1 MKQIAHIEGMT
12 CEGCV
17 ASVEHAIAQLPNVND
32 VTANLKTG
40 TVEVRYQQSFNVNEI
55 EAVLPPKY
63 ALVEDITTAL
73 SKTKQLYPLGLIFL
87 FLIGGTLII
96 HYPTFVIR
104 DVLPDFM
111 GLFFVVFSFFKYL
124 DLRGFQSS
132 FRRYDPLAK
141 AIPFYAWLYPSLE
154 LSLGVLFLMR
164 LELQLALWLTV
175 AILGITTIGVV
186 KVLLS
191 KKEIDCACLG
201 SVLKLPMT
209 EATLIENA
217 LMIAM
222 AVWMLL

>member
-1 MKQIAHIEGMT
+1 MKLIANIEGMT
-12 CEGCV
+12 CEGC
-17 ASVEHAIAQLPNVND
+17 AAAVEHAIAQLPNVNR
-32 VTANLKTG
+32 VSANFKTG
-40 TVEVRYQQSFNVNEI
+40 AVEVHYQQSFDVNEI
-55 EAVLPPKY
+55 KAILPPNH
-63 ALVEDITTAL
+63 ALVEDITTAS
-73 SKTKQLYPLGLIFL
+73 SKAKQLYPLGLIFL
-87 FLIGGTLII
+87 FLFSGTLII

-104 DVLPDFM
+104 NVLPDFM
-111 GLFFVVFSFFKYL
+111 GLFFVVFSFFKFL
-124 DLRGFQSS
+124 DLRRFQSS

-141 AIPFYAWLYPSLE
+141 AIPFYAWLYPFLE

-191 KKEIDCACLG
+191 KKEIECACLG

-209 EATLIENA
+209 EATFIENV

>member
-63 ALVEDITTAL
+63 ALVEDFTTAL

-124 DLRGFQSS
+124 DLSGFQSS

-141 AIPFYAWLYPSLE
+141 AIPFYAWLYPFLE

-164 LELQLALWLTV
+164 LELQLTLWLTV

-191 KKEIDCACLG
+191 KKEIECACLG

>member
-17 ASVEHAIAQLPNVND
+17 ASVEHAIKQLPNVKD

-40 TVEVRYQQSFNVNEI
+40 TVEVHYQQYFDVNEI

-63 ALVEDITTAL
+63 ALVEDITTAP
-73 SKTKQLYPLGLIFL
+73 SKAKQLYPLGLIFL

-124 DLRGFQSS
+124 DLSGFQSS

-141 AIPFYAWLYPSLE
+141 AIPFYAWLYPFLE

-209 EATLIENA
+209 EATLIENT

>member
-17 ASVEHAIAQLPNVND
+17 ASVEHAIKQLPNVND

-40 TVEVRYQQSFNVNEI
+40 TVEVHYQQYFDVNEI

-63 ALVEDITTAL
+63 ALVEDITTAP
-73 SKTKQLYPLGLIFL
+73 SKAKQLYPLGLIFL

-111 GLFFVVFSFFKYL
+111 GLFFGVFSFFKYL

-141 AIPFYAWLYPSLE
+141 VIPFYAWLYPFLE

-175 AILGITTIGVV
+175 AILGITTIGIV

-209 EATLIENA
+209 EATLIENT

>member
-73 SKTKQLYPLGLIFL
+73 SKAKQLYPLGLIFL

-141 AIPFYAWLYPSLE
+141 AIPFYAWLYPFLE

>member
-141 AIPFYAWLYPSLE
+141 AIPFYAWLYPFLE

>member
-17 ASVEHAIAQLPNVND
+17 ASVEHAIKQLPNVND

-40 TVEVRYQQSFNVNEI
+40 TVEVHYQQYLDVNEI

-63 ALVEDITTAL
+63 ALVEDITTAP
-73 SKTKQLYPLGLIFL
+73 SKAKQLYPLGLIFL

-111 GLFFVVFSFFKYL
+111 GLFFGVFSFFKYL

-141 AIPFYAWLYPSLE
+141 VIPFYAWLYPFLE

>member
-17 ASVEHAIAQLPNVND
+17 ASVEHAITQLPNVHS
-32 VTANLKTG
+32 VSANLKTG
-40 TVEVRYQQSFNVNEI
+40 TVEVCYKQSFNVNEI
-55 EAVLPPKY
+55 KAVLPPKY
-63 ALVEDITTAL
+63 ALVENITTAP
-73 SKTKQLYPLGLIFL
+73 SKAKQLYPLGLIFL

-104 DVLPDFM
+104 DILPDFM
-111 GLFFVVFSFFKYL
+111 GLFFVFFSFFKYL

-141 AIPFYAWLYPSLE
+141 VIPFYAWLYPFLE
-154 LSLGVLFLMR
+154 LSLGVLFLIR

-175 AILGITTIGVV
+175 AILGITTMGVV

-191 KKEIDCACLG
+191 KKEIECACLG

>member
-17 ASVEHAIAQLPNVND
+17 ASVEHAIAQLPNVHR
-32 VTANLKTG
+32 VSANLKTG
-40 TVEVRYQQSFNVNEI
+40 TVEVRYQQSFDVNEI
-55 EAVLPPKY
+55 KAVLPPKY
-63 ALVEDITTAL
+63 ALAEDITTAP
-73 SKTKQLYPLGLIFL
+73 SKAKQLYPLGLIFL

-141 AIPFYAWLYPSLE
+141 AIPFYAWLYPFLE

-186 KVLLS
+186 RVLLS

>member
-17 ASVEHAIAQLPNVND
+17 ASVEHAIKQLPNVKD

-40 TVEVRYQQSFNVNEI
+40 TVEVHYQQYFDVNEI

-63 ALVEDITTAL
+63 ALVEDITTAP
-73 SKTKQLYPLGLIFL
+73 SKAKQLYPLGLIFL

-111 GLFFVVFSFFKYL
+111 GLFFGVFSFFKYL

-141 AIPFYAWLYPSLE
+141 VIPFYAWLYPFLE

-209 EATLIENA
+209 EATLIENT

>member
-17 ASVEHAIAQLPNVND
+17 ASVEHAIKQLPNVKD

-40 TVEVRYQQSFNVNEI
+40 TVEVHYQQYFDVNEI

-63 ALVEDITTAL
+63 ALVEDITTAP
-73 SKTKQLYPLGLIFL
+73 SKAKQLYPLGLIFL

-111 GLFFVVFSFFKYL
+111 GLFFGVFSFFKYL

-141 AIPFYAWLYPSLE
+141 EIPFYAWLYPFLE

-209 EATLIENA
+209 EATLIENT

>member
-17 ASVEHAIAQLPNVND
+17 ASVEHAIAQLPNVHR
-32 VTANLKTG
+32 VSANLKTG
-40 TVEVRYQQSFNVNEI
+40 TVEVRYQQSFDVNEI
-55 EAVLPPKY
+55 KAVLPPKY
-63 ALVEDITTAL
+63 ALAEDITTAP
-73 SKTKQLYPLGLIFL
+73 SKAKQLYPLGLIFL

-141 AIPFYAWLYPSLE
+141 AIPFYAWLYPFLE

-164 LELQLALWLTV
+164 LELQFALWLTV

>member
-17 ASVEHAIAQLPNVND
+17 ASVEHAIKQLPNVND

-40 TVEVRYQQSFNVNEI
+40 TVEVHYQQYFDVNEI

-63 ALVEDITTAL
+63 ALVEDITTAP
-73 SKTKQLYPLGLIFL
+73 SKAKQLYPLGLIFL

-124 DLRGFQSS
+124 DLSGFQSS

-141 AIPFYAWLYPSLE
+141 AIPFYAWLYPFLE

-164 LELQLALWLTV
+164 LELQFALWLTV

-209 EATLIENA
+209 EATLIENT

>member
-17 ASVEHAIAQLPNVND
+17 ASVEHAIKQLPNVKD

-40 TVEVRYQQSFNVNEI
+40 TVEVHYQQYFDVNEI

-63 ALVEDITTAL
+63 ALVEDITTAP
-73 SKTKQLYPLGLIFL
+73 SKAKQLYPLGLIFL

-111 GLFFVVFSFFKYL
+111 GLFFGVFSFFKYL

-141 AIPFYAWLYPSLE
+141 VIPFYAWLYPFLE

-201 SVLKLPMT
+201 TVLKLPMT
-209 EATLIENA
+209 EATLIENT

>member
-17 ASVEHAIAQLPNVND
+17 ASVEHAIKQLPNVKD

-40 TVEVRYQQSFNVNEI
+40 TVEVHYQQYFDVNEI

-63 ALVEDITTAL
+63 ALVEDITTAP
-73 SKTKQLYPLGLIFL
+73 SKAKQLYPLGLIFL

-124 DLRGFQSS
+124 DLSGFQSS
-132 FRRYDPLAK
+132 FRQYDPLAK
-141 AIPFYAWLYPSLE
+141 AIPFYAWLYPFLE

-191 KKEIDCACLG
+191 KKEIECACLG

-222 AVWMLL
+222 AIWMLL

>member
-17 ASVEHAIAQLPNVND
+17 ASVEHAIKQLPNVND

-40 TVEVRYQQSFNVNEI
+40 TVEVHYQHYFDVNEI

-63 ALVEDITTAL
+63 ALVEDITTAP
-73 SKTKQLYPLGLIFL
+73 SKAKQLYPLGLIFL

-124 DLRGFQSS
+124 DLSGFQSS

-141 AIPFYAWLYPSLE
+141 AIPFYAWLYPFLE

-164 LELQLALWLTV
+164 LELQFALWLTV

-191 KKEIDCACLG
+191 KKEIECACLG

>member
-17 ASVEHAIAQLPNVND
+17 ASVEHAIKQLPNVND

-40 TVEVRYQQSFNVNEI
+40 TVEVHYQQYFDVNEI

-63 ALVEDITTAL
+63 ALVEDITTAP
-73 SKTKQLYPLGLIFL
+73 SKAKQLYPLGLIFL

-124 DLRGFQSS
+124 DLSGFQSS
-132 FRRYDPLAK
+132 FLRYDPLAK
-141 AIPFYAWLYPSLE
+141 AIPFYAWLYPFLE

-191 KKEIDCACLG
+191 KKEIECACLG

-222 AVWMLL
+222 AIWMLL

>member
-17 ASVEHAIAQLPNVND
+17 ASVEHAIAQLPNVHR
-32 VTANLKTG
+32 VSANLKTG
-40 TVEVRYQQSFNVNEI
+40 TVEVRYQQSFDVNEI
-55 EAVLPPKY
+55 KAVLPPKY
-63 ALVEDITTAL
+63 ALVEDITTAP
-73 SKTKQLYPLGLIFL
+73 SKAKQLYPLGLIFL

-141 AIPFYAWLYPSLE
+141 AIPFYAWLYPFLE

>member
-12 CEGCV
+12 CQGCV
-17 ASVEHAIAQLPNVND
+17 ASVEHAIKQLPNVKD

-40 TVEVRYQQSFNVNEI
+40 TVEVHYQQYFDVNEI

-63 ALVEDITTAL
+63 ALVEDITTAP
-73 SKTKQLYPLGLIFL
+73 SKAKQLYPLGLIFL

-111 GLFFVVFSFFKYL
+111 GLFFGVFSFFKYL

-141 AIPFYAWLYPSLE
+141 AIPFYAWLYPFLE

>member
-17 ASVEHAIAQLPNVND
+17 ASVEHAIKQLPNVND

-40 TVEVRYQQSFNVNEI
+40 TVEVHYQQYFDVNEI

-63 ALVEDITTAL
+63 ALVEDITTAP
-73 SKTKQLYPLGLIFL
+73 SKAKQLYPLGLIFL

-141 AIPFYAWLYPSLE
+141 VIPFYAWLYPFLE

-175 AILGITTIGVV
+175 AILGITTIGIV

-222 AVWMLL
+222 AIWMLL

>member
-40 TVEVRYQQSFNVNEI
+40 TVEVRYQQSFDVNEI
-55 EAVLPPKY
+55 KAVLPPKY
-63 ALVEDITTAL
+63 ALAEDITTAP
-73 SKTKQLYPLGLIFL
+73 SKAKQLYPLGLIFL

-124 DLRGFQSS
+124 DLSGFQSS

-141 AIPFYAWLYPSLE
+141 AIPFYAWLYPFLE

-191 KKEIDCACLG
+191 KKEIECACLG

>member
-1 MKQIAHIEGMT
+1 MKQIVHIEGMT

-17 ASVEHAIAQLPNVND
+17 ASVEHAIAQLPNVHH
-32 VTANLKTG
+32 VSANFKTG
-40 TVEVRYQQSFNVNEI
+40 TVEVRYQQSFDFNEI
-55 EAVLPPKY
+55 KAVLPTKY
-63 ALVEDITTAL
+63 ALVEDITTAP
-73 SKTKQLYPLGLIFL
+73 SKAKQLYPLGLIFL

-141 AIPFYAWLYPSLE
+141 VIPFYAWLYPFLE

-191 KKEIDCACLG
+191 KKEIECACLG

>member
-17 ASVEHAIAQLPNVND
+17 ASVEHAIKQLPNVKD

-40 TVEVRYQQSFNVNEI
+40 TVEVHYQQYFDVNEI

-63 ALVEDITTAL
+63 ALVEDITTAP
-73 SKTKQLYPLGLIFL
+73 SKAKQLYPLGLIFL

-124 DLRGFQSS
+124 DLSGFQSS

-141 AIPFYAWLYPSLE
+141 AIPFYAWLYPFLE

-191 KKEIDCACLG
+191 KKEIECACLG

>member
-1 MKQIAHIEGMT
+1 MKQIVHIEGMT

-17 ASVEHAIAQLPNVND
+17 ASVEHAIAQLHNVHR
-32 VTANLKTG
+32 VSANFKTG
-40 TVEVRYQQSFNVNEI
+40 TVEVRYQQSFDVNEI
-55 EAVLPPKY
+55 KAVLPTKY
-63 ALVEDITTAL
+63 ALVEDITTSP
-73 SKTKQLYPLGLIFL
+73 SKAKQLYPLGLIFL

-141 AIPFYAWLYPSLE
+141 LIPFYAWLYPFSE
-154 LSLGVLFLMR
+154 LSLGVLFLIR

-175 AILGITTIGVV
+175 AILGINTIGVV

-191 KKEIDCACLG
+191 KKEIECACLG

>member
-17 ASVEHAIAQLPNVND
+17 ASVEHAIKQLPNVND

-40 TVEVRYQQSFNVNEI
+40 TVEVHYQQYFDVNEI

-63 ALVEDITTAL
+63 ALVEDITTAP
-73 SKTKQLYPLGLIFL
+73 SKAKQLYPLGLIFL

-111 GLFFVVFSFFKYL
+111 GLFFGVFSFFKYL

-141 AIPFYAWLYPSLE
+141 VIPFYAWLYPFLE

-164 LELQLALWLTV
+164 LELQFALWLTV

-191 KKEIDCACLG
+191 KKEIECACLG

>member
-12 CEGCV
+12 CQGCV
-17 ASVEHAIAQLPNVND
+17 ASVEHTIAQLPNVRR
-32 VTANLKTG
+32 VSANLKTG
-40 TVEVRYQQSFNVNEI
+40 TVEVHYQQSFDVNEI
-55 EAVLPPKY
+55 KAVLPPKY
-63 ALVEDITTAL
+63 ALAEDITTAP
-73 SKTKQLYPLGLIFL
+73 SKAKQLYPLGLIFL

-124 DLRGFQSS
+124 DLSGFQSS

-141 AIPFYAWLYPSLE
+141 AIPFYAWLYPFLE

-191 KKEIDCACLG
+191 KKEIECACLG

-222 AVWMLL
+222 AIWMLL